1 LFGRLLADLP
11 VDPPLEQPN
20 EWYRLRLV
28 VKDGRATIMINGHV
42 VHEEFH
48 TLSLQFGRV
57 ATILTFVDCQ
67 SGKSATFGFR
77 STRKEVPGVPAVSCS
92 ADVR

>member
-1 LFGRLLADLP
+1 LADLP
-11 VDPPLEQPN
+11 LDPPLEQPN

-28 VKDGRATIMINGHV
+28 VKDGRATIMINGRV

-48 TLSLQFGRV
+48 PLSLQFGRV
-57 ATILTFVDCQ
+57 ATILTLVDRQ

-77 STRKEVPGVPAVSCS
+77 STRKEVPRVTVARCS